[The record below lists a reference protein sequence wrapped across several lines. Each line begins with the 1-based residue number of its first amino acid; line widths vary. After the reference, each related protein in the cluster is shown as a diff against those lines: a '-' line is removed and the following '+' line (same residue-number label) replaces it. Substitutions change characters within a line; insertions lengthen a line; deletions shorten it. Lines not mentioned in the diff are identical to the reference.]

1 MSTGGARRGAD
12 WLSSQPDRGDRERMN
27 ESDRSYD
34 RGPPRQELPLP
45 TAPPYTAFVGNLSF
59 DVREPEVEDFFAPSK
74 VSRD

>member
-1 MSTGGARRGAD
+1 MDRGGARRGAD

-74 VSRD
+74 VS